1 MTDGCLNKSLS
12 PLNLIILLDKCLA
25 LDGWIKGQVCVL
37 WQGYS
42 SPCSCQHF
50 PRLLLSIRQWGKGH
64 LIVLIC
70 MSEYQWGWMSPLP
83 ILLAICMS
91 SFVNCLIQTFFF
103 FIELSLFIDLKN
115 NSIYYGYLLFL
126 IYLPHFTF
134 NLFRKKN
141 RIVIKSYHVLAWQ
154 LGASFSSLSC
164 SFLIYKM
171 WLTIIPN
178 AWGCWERIHIECT
191 AWCPALSIR

>member
-1 MTDGCLNKSLS
+1 MTRLKLQVGQHCLHNVSVRLFPIQGLLTHTPYTCMRMVLQNRITPKMLFGTLKHGAYSLSYHVLRVPKYCIGLHWCTRFNHLVMTDGCLNKSLS
-12 PLNLIILLDKCLA
+12 PLNLIILLHECLA

-91 SFVNCLIQTFFF
+91 SFVNCRIQAIFYWTV
-103 FIELSLFIDLKN
+103 
-115 NSIYYGYLLFL
+115 SIYWFE
-126 IYLPHFTF
+126 
-134 NLFRKKN
+134 K
-141 RIVIKSYHVLAWQ
+141 
-154 LGASFSSLSC
+154 
-164 SFLIYKM
+164 
-171 WLTIIPN
+171 
-178 AWGCWERIHIECT
+178 
-191 AWCPALSIR
+191 

>member
-1 MTDGCLNKSLS
+1 MSSIRWLNQRAGMCALARFQQSL
-12 PLNLIILLDKCLA
+12 LLPA
-25 LDGWIKGQVCVL
+25 FP
-37 WQGYS
+37 S
-42 SPCSCQHF
+42 SPAVHQTVGERTSNCFDLYEWVPVRVNVSPTNF
-50 PRLLLSIRQWGKGH
+50 IGH
-64 LIVLIC
+64 LYVFLC
-70 MSEYQWGWMSPLP
+70 KLP
-83 ILLAICMS
+83 DPDH
-91 SFVNCLIQTFFF
+91 FF

-171 WLTIIPN
+171 WWQLSLTHGIV
-178 AWGCWERIHIECT
+178 EREFT
-191 AWCPALSIR
+191 